1 MNNLIKILPYMKWM
15 INKTTRSKNK
25 MVETIPENY
34 LDYLIA
40 DIQNNRIGEV
50 DVLIDED
57 DIGVYHYRLYISIL
71 DHKNKLK
78 FDFEFP
84 ISEIIYNQIKYKM
97 ELALGEPEKV
107 NYNLNTARQFK
118 VLNGGKL
125 NGK

>member
-15 INKTTRSKNK
+15 ITKTIRSKNK

-50 DVLIDED
+50 NVLIDED
-57 DIGVYHYRLYISIL
+57 DTGVYHYRLYISIL

-78 FDFEFP
+78 FDYEFP

-107 NYNLNTARQFK
+107 DYNLNTARKFK